1 MEAEIAQ
8 LKLELKSAGKDI
20 GSMKLD
26 AADNRALR
34 SDLTPNEQIA
44 LQKEMAQLDRMLKG
58 YMEENKKHSKF
69 IAIQK
74 DLEEKL
80 KGAAA

>member
-1 MEAEIAQ
+1 MDKLEVENQKLKYRGDKGTVSNLEAEIAQ

-26 AADNRALR
+26 AGENRAIR

-44 LQKEMAQLDRMLKG
+44 L
-58 YMEENKKHSKF
+58 
-69 IAIQK
+69 
-74 DLEEKL
+74 
-80 KGAAA
+80 